1 MHQLHRVSRNC
12 FDCGSQGEISSNGF
26 LVCTSCGRTKERIY
40 VDNSPLYSTNIN
52 NERLHNS
59 IGKNINFVGALGS
72 QIGYSSGFLRGSRGK
87 ELNFKT
93 VLKYKRLIKQHHQ
106 RSFIEG
112 NSTHLRTMIAFT
124 RIITNLGLSPTIK
137 SRSLHL
143 YWKYVS
149 RNHRITNHIL
159 LVALCLL
166 QSVRESNNGAPL
178 RFSEIITAFADNNH
192 RVTNKNILRLAREL
206 GVPLA
211 PIRRKPE
218 DYVNRI
224 AHQVANYSKV
234 IRRLKKRF
242 IDPDQYEAL
251 LIIVSRKLL
260 ERIPSKE
267 RGGVQPFPFAVS
279 IIYLADRAFNK
290 AEQKKSILTQKI
302 LAEAAS
308 SAEFTIRD
316 HVYRFLGKLY
326 KSHESFIVEEVQ
338 NHLRKRKPS

>member
-1 MHQLHRVSRNC
+1 MHKLHHVSRNC
-12 FDCGSQGEISSNGF
+12 NDCGTSGEVSSNGF
-26 LVCTSCGRTKERIY
+26 VVCISCGATKERIY
-40 VDNSPLYSTNIN
+40 VDSSPLYSTNIN

-72 QIGYSSGFLRGSRGK
+72 QIGFSSGFIRGSRGK

-112 NSTHLRTMIAFT
+112 NATHLRTMIAFT
-124 RIITNLGLSPTIK
+124 RIVNNLGLSSSIK

-143 YWKYVS
+143 YWKYV
-149 RNHRITNHIL
+149 NLNQRITNHIL

-166 QSVRESNNGAPL
+166 QSVRESNNGTPL
-178 RFSEIITAFADNNH
+178 RFSEIIAAFADNNH
-192 RVTNKNILRLAREL
+192 RVTNKNILRLAREI
-206 GVPLA
+206 GVPLT

-218 DYVNRI
+218 DYINRV
-224 AHQVANYSKV
+224 AHQVANNSEV
-234 IRRLKKRF
+234 IRRLRKRS
-242 IDPDQYEAL
+242 IDPNQYEAL
-251 LIIVSRKLL
+251 LIIVSMKLL
-260 ERIPSKE
+260 ERISSKE
-267 RGGVQPFPFAVS
+267 RGGVQPYPFAVS
-279 IIYLADRAFNK
+279 IVYLADRAYNR

-302 LAEAAS
+302 LADAAS

-326 KSHESFIVEEVQ
+326 KINESYIVGEVQ
-338 NHLRKRKPS
+338 DHLNKRNIN